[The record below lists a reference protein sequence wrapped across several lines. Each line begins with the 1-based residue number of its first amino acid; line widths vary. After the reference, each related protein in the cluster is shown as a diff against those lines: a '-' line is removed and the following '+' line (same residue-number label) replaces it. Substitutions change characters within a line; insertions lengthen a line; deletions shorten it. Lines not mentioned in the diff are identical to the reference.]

1 MVVLVWMGDRLIE
14 SMIEAIM
21 PIDQKPINE
30 IVDRILAVF
39 QAERV
44 ILFGSA
50 ASGEMTRNSDIDL
63 LVLDNTHGNTRYTT
77 PLCSSLKA

>member
-1 MVVLVWMGDRLIE
+1 
-14 SMIEAIM
+14 M
-21 PIDQKPINE
+21 PIDQKLISG
-30 IVDRILAVF
+30 IVNRVLTVV